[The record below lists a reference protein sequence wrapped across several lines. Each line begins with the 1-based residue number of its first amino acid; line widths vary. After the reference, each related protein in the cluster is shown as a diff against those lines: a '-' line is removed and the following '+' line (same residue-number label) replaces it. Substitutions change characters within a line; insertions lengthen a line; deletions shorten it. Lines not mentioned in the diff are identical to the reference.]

1 MTDDHDFD
9 FEPLPGL
16 PAPLPA
22 GERMVWR
29 GSPDPWRLAVRA
41 CRLPLVGAYFI
52 ALAGWQLFGAMRSG
66 ASLAEITSTLSFTA
80 TLAALSLA
88 LLAALGWALGKNAI
102 YTVTTR
108 RVIIRH
114 GVAMPMAINV
124 PFAKVD
130 GAEHR
135 AYASGTG
142 DISLSLSPGSRV
154 PYLLLWPHARPGR
167 YWPSQ
172 PMLRAVPDSA
182 RVARLVSDAL
192 AAANAEEVARAAT
205 AAGPPEAITSKPAAP
220 IRNQPSIKPHGEGM
234 IVASTVTAS

>member
-16 PAPLPA
+16 PAPLPD

-52 ALAGWQLFGAMRSG
+52 ALAGWQLYSATRSG
-66 ASLAEITSTLSFTA
+66 ATLAEITSTLSFTA
-80 TLAALSLA
+80 TLAVLSLG
-88 LLAALGWALGKNAI
+88 LLATLGWVIGKNAI

-108 RVIIRH
+108 RVIFRH

-124 PFAKVD
+124 PFAKID

-135 AYASGTG
+135 AYASGTD
-142 DISLSLSPGSRV
+142 DISLKLSPGSRV
-154 PYLLLWPHARPGR
+154 PYLLLWPHARAGR

-172 PMLRAVPDSA
+172 PMLRAVPDGA
-182 RVARLVSDAL
+182 RVARLISDAL
-192 AAANAEEVARAAT
+192 AAANAEDIARVSASAD
-205 AAGPPEAITSKPAAP
+205 APEAITSKPAAP
-220 IRNQPSIKPHGEGM
+220 LRNQSPVTSRNGGM
-234 IVASTVTAS
+234 IAANTVSAS

>member
-16 PAPLPA
+16 PAPLPE

-52 ALAGWQLFGAMRSG
+52 ALAGWQLYSAIGAG
-66 ASLAEITSTLSFTA
+66 ASLAEISSTLSFTA

-88 LLAALGWALGKNAI
+88 LLAALGWVIGKNAI

-108 RVIIRH
+108 RVIFRH

-124 PFAKVD
+124 PFSKID

-135 AYASGTG
+135 AYASGTD
-142 DISLSLSPGSRV
+142 DISLVLTAGARV

-172 PMLRAVPDSA
+172 PMLRAVPDGA
-182 RVARLVSDAL
+182 RVARLISDAL
-192 AAANAEEVARAAT
+192 AAANAEEIAKASSSSNAT
-205 AAGPPEAITSKPAAP
+205 EAITSTPSAP
-220 IRNQPSIKPHGEGM
+220 IRNQPSVRPQHEGM
-234 IVASTVTAS
+234 IPANTVPAS